1 MCVYLTRMKLVIF
14 VAAERTVIRTKVT
27 CQVAIVLL
35 CCAGHCACSGELAED
50 EAQVLREDGLVTMP
64 ITVGMEAGGTLPS
77 GRVRRP
83 GPSGE
88 RPVAV
93 PPRGSAAP
101 APVVSKRRSRPTALP
116 AETGRPETSAECAR
130 RMRGRFVLCG
140 PRERPEGGWWTMSH
154 ILPAI
159 EHNRWRVLRVP
170 DDTPAT
176 TECSPRDEARDEAL
190 AVLDRDGLLRSIRDH
205 YAPDSFLSLIHHDPD
220 QFRDFVLEDGYIYL
234 RLNGRRVLCVP
245 SVTVDGQSV
254 RAQLIDQVHSVLAH
268 LGSAKTLAYLR
279 EHVWWK
285 EMAHDVQAFCDS
297 CMTCRRS
304 KPSNQKPY

>member
-1 MCVYLTRMKLVIF
+1 
-14 VAAERTVIRTKVT
+14 
-27 CQVAIVLL
+27 
-35 CCAGHCACSGELAED
+35 
-50 EAQVLREDGLVTMP
+50 
-64 ITVGMEAGGTLPS
+64 
-77 GRVRRP
+77 
-83 GPSGE
+83 
-88 RPVAV
+88 
-93 PPRGSAAP
+93 
-101 APVVSKRRSRPTALP
+101 
-116 AETGRPETSAECAR
+116 
-130 RMRGRFVLCG
+130 
-140 PRERPEGGWWTMSH
+140 MSH

-159 EHNRWRVLRVP
+159 EHNRWRVLRISLMILQLRPSVHP
-170 DDTPAT
+170 EMRLVTRLWQSLTAT
-176 TECSPRDEARDEAL
+176 GFSVAF
-190 AVLDRDGLLRSIRDH
+190 GDH
-205 YAPDSFLSLIHHDPD
+205 YAPDSFLGLIHHDPD